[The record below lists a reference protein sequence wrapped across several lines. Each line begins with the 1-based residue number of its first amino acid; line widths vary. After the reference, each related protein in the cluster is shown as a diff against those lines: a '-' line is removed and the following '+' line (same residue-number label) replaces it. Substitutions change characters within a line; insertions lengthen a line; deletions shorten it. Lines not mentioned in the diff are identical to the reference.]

1 MKIHTY
7 RGVFIYPAS
16 LNSSGIRW
24 YTTDPHLRAD
34 TLAGIRELIREYFF
48 KNIYGK

>member
-1 MKIHTY
+1 MTHQ
-7 RGVFIYPAS
+7 FH
-16 LNSSGIRW
+16 GIES
-24 YTTDPHLRAD
+24 AD